1 MIYKFDSAER
11 LEEIKK
17 LYNQVKEINESFA
30 DNRKKYREISQELLI
45 SFSSLEEGVKRFE
58 YSLLIECYTFLEQI
72 VKNYFYLLL
81 KKGKS
86 NNEHLNVFLEKKIN
100 PEKFSPN
107 VKYEL
112 LKKMLKE
119 ELGIEFNFLTLL
131 TSELRTK
138 YDELIN
144 QRHHYAHSG
153 KYFFQFDNFKDI
165 IDILE
170 YIRFEL
176 LLTQKQ
182 RNKYKV
188 LLEDIDKFKSQVQ
201 KILNSPNQKPL
212 YIKQKII
219 ELRKKEKK
227 IRQGFKSL
235 NREDVKIIKNI
246 LEELFEV
253 RRIDLRKINKTK
265 NIINIFNS
273 MHIIKNINIK
283 IK

>member
-1 MIYKFDSAER
+1 MIYEFDSKER
-11 LEEIKK
+11 LKEIKK
-17 LYNQVKEINESFA
+17 LYKQVEEMTESFA
-30 DNRKKYREISQELLI
+30 DNRKKYRAVSKTLSIE
-45 SFSSLEEGVKRFE
+45 FSSLEESIKRFE

-81 KKGKS
+81 KKGRS
-86 NNEHLNVFLEKKIN
+86 NNEYLNVFLEKKIN

-107 VKYEL
+107 VKSEV
-112 LKKMLKE
+112 LKKILIE
-119 ELGIEFNFLTLL
+119 ELGIEFKFLTLL
-131 TSELRTK
+131 NGELITK

-188 LLEDIDKFKSQVQ
+188 LLKDISEFKDNI
-201 KILNSPNQKPL
+201 KKMLNSKNKTSI
-212 YIKQKII
+212 YIRKKIS
-219 ELRKKEKK
+219 ELRKKEIK
-227 IRQGFKSL
+227 IKRGFKNL
-235 NREDVKIIKNI
+235 NLGDVKIIKNI
-246 LEELFEV
+246 LEDLNKVQEV
-253 RRIDLRKINKTK
+253 DLRKIDETIK
-265 NIINIFNS
+265 
-273 MHIIKNINIK
+273 IIKSIQLN
-283 IK
+283 